1 MDENNNL
8 NETQD
13 NTPQT
18 YDKPV
23 SAFDNTTD
31 SGNTDYTSSQ
41 NNSTAES
48 VNNAKPVKTTNTYEN
63 TYSSPYETNSTIST
77 APEVA
82 STGFGIASLIL
93 GILSIP
99 CNCCYGMGILFSI
112 LGIVFG
118 ALQQKDFDG
127 KKPGIAIG
135 GIICSIIGIVI
146 AIIEYII
153 IFIAAVAASA

>member
-8 NETQD
+8 NENETQD
-13 NTPQT
+13 KSLT
-18 YDKPV
+18 YDRPA
-23 SAFDNTTD
+23 SAFDTPADSGPTASQDNNATESAYNTTP
-31 SGNTDYTSSQ
+31 
-41 NNSTAES
+41 
-48 VNNAKPVKTTNTYEN
+48 VNAAADTYQN
-63 TYSSPYETNSTIST
+63 TYSSPYEANSTIST
-77 APEVA
+77 APEVV

-118 ALQQKDFDG
+118 ALQPKGFDG

-135 GIICSIIGIVI
+135 GIICSVIGIVL
-146 AIIEYII
+146 AVIEYII
-153 IFIAAVAASA
+153 IIIAAVVTSS